1 MFFSKKN
8 KFSSTYDYMVVGL
21 GNPGKEYEKTRH
33 NIGFCAI
40 DILCEELGADCKKS
54 KFKSLVGEGKIGQ
67 DRVLIIKPQTF
78 MNLSGEAVLEAM
90 KFYKL
95 TPDKV
100 IVIFDDITLDV
111 GRLRIRAKGSD
122 GGHRGMRNII
132 QMAGSDAFPRI
143 KLGVGQKPHPEYDT
157 KDWVLSKFSEQDEK
171 VLKESVKSAA
181 EAVKCIITNDIST
194 AMNRFNK

>member
-8 KFSSTYDYMVVGL
+8 KFSSTYDWMVVGL
-21 GNPGKEYEKTRH
+21 GNPGKEYENTRH
-33 NIGFCAI
+33 NIGFRAI
-40 DILCEELGADCKKS
+40 DVLCQSLGVDCKKS
-54 KFKSLVGEGKIGQ
+54 KLKSLVGEGKIGQ
-67 DRVLIIKPQTF
+67 NRVLIIKPQTF
-78 MNLSGEAVLEAM
+78 MNLSGEAVLEVM
-90 KFYKL
+90 RFYKL

-100 IVIFDDITLDV
+100 IVIFDDITLDI

-143 KLGVGQKPHPEYDT
+143 KFGVGQKPHPEYDT
-157 KDWVLSKFSEQDEK
+157 KDWVLSRFSAQDEK
-171 VLKESVKSAA
+171 VLEELVNSAA